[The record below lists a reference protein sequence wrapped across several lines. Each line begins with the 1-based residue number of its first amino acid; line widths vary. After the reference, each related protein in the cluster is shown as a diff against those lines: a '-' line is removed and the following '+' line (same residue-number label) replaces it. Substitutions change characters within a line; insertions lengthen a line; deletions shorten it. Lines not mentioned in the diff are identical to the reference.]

1 MKLTYEESLISLGTH
16 RYEDI
21 ARDYAVLVKVHHKRA
36 LKEIHNALNG
46 AGEMTWNKL
55 NGIGR

>member
-1 MKLTYEESLISLGTH
+1 MKLTYEESLISFGTH

-36 LKEIHNALNG
+36 LQKLRTVLNG
-46 AGEMTWNKL
+46 RGEMTWNNLQDWEK
-55 NGIGR
+55 